1 MFKGNKDRNT
11 MAVGS
16 FPHRIAAR
24 YIKFTPKS
32 FHGKLMCMRV
42 EAIGCDPDA
51 GMYWPSLEKFGT
63 VEVFSA
69 RDAFS

>member
-1 MFKGNKDRNT
+1 

-24 YIKFTPKS
+24 YIKFTPKA

-42 EAIGCDPDA
+42 EAVGCHPDA
-51 GMYWPSLEKFGT
+51 GMFDQMVPDYG
-63 VEVFSA
+63 
-69 RDAFS
+69 